1 MNAGDPKL
9 HFSINCLVVISA
21 LGCSVLFVSEKI
33 ITMIV
38 LYAVVISIPCIGPEL
53 KSSVGVYVM
62 SAMALIFLYMATTE
76 LNQKPVVRD
85 WQNKTKYLELNDTV
99 AELQKTIAELRRDK
113 SKLIEDLDFNLRFLE
128 QCDVHNRELNE
139 AVLEL
144 KKTIAELT

>member
-1 MNAGDPKL
+1 
-9 HFSINCLVVISA
+9 
-21 LGCSVLFVSEKI
+21 
-33 ITMIV
+33 
-38 LYAVVISIPCIGPEL
+38 
-53 KSSVGVYVM
+53 M